1 MPEVVNG
8 SASLTRYHVRAPCT
22 AGALAPAKPLQ
33 QDILHEAPMLGP
45 VAPLLLKS
53 KRVQLVQGQIKY
65 FTDRSAVLLDGSI
78 LQPDVVLYA
87 TGYTAQYDFL
97 PPEIRCVFGQSVED
111 EESLVAFVYASHAVI
126 AISLWRRATVHA
138 AS

>member
-1 MPEVVNG
+1 MHACMRG
-8 SASLTRYHVRAPCT
+8 CT
-22 AGALAPAKPLQ
+22 AGALAPSGPLQ

-65 FTDRSAVLLDGSI
+65 FTDRSAVLVDGSI

-87 TGYTAQYDFL
+87 TGYTAHYEFL
-97 PPEIRCVFGQSVED
+97 APETRAKLSVQDDGLYLYRSMMHPSMSHLAFIGAEVRCQARG
-111 EESLVAFVYASHAVI
+111 A
-126 AISLWRRATVHA
+126 
-138 AS
+138 